1 MNYELNEMARL
12 LKAAREHKGLN
23 QRQLSSRCGVPQ
35 SQISRIEQGTVD
47 LRFSSLVSIV
57 RALEMEIALVPRRVL
72 PVVNSILQSN
82 LVSTTESDSR
92 FKQVRKELKQ
102 LTEILAAAQK
112 DIAQSGSNANIQ
124 RLVHEISYFP
134 DAQIDLAKLKAIH
147 RSLKEFQRNA
157 ENVDDLDYILSMLQD
172 LRNELFHS
180 SVSDS
185 RRSTQRPLY
194 NLEGD

>member
-1 MNYELNEMARL
+1 MNYELDEIARL

-35 SQISRIEQGTVD
+35 SQISRIEQGNVD

-57 RALEMEIALVPRRVL
+57 RALEIEIALVPRRVL

-82 LVSTTESDSR
+82 LVSANESDSR

-124 RLVHEISYFP
+124 RLLHEISYFP
-134 DAQIDLAKLKAIH
+134 DAQIDLVKLKAIR
-147 RSLKEFQRNA
+147 RSLKDFQGNA
-157 ENVDDLDYILSMLQD
+157 EKVEDLDYILSMLQD
-172 LRNELFHS
+172 LRNELFHR
-180 SVSDS
+180 SVGDS